1 MFDEFHWSRVCSES
15 FLPQV
20 YSLPYLCPKHPT
32 HRRWIIPLGVWVVF
46 LENYFNTYF
55 CWVDGCRCCTC
66 YLCESN
72 PDPPPQIY
80 LNNMPSFLLLF
91 SPSLSPVWLF
101 VTPWTAA
108 LQAFLFFT
116 ISQNLL
122 KFMSIE
128 SVMLYNHLILCHP
141 FLVLPS
147 VFPSIRVSQLFASGG
162 QSIGASALASV
173 LQYWMSIQ
181 SWFPL
186 GLTDLISLLSK
197 GPSRVFSS
205 TTVQKH

>member
-1 MFDEFHWSRVCSES
+1 MYVNTNLTFHPIPISPLVSICLDNNYNWPLNYSRVCSVTRARQAPLS
-15 FLPQV
+15 F
-20 YSLPYLCPKHPT
+20 
-32 HRRWIIPLGVWVVF
+32 IIS
-46 LENYFNTYF
+46 
-55 CWVDGCRCCTC
+55 C
-66 YLCESN
+66 S
-72 PDPPPQIY
+72 
-80 LNNMPSFLLLF
+80 
-91 SPSLSPVWLF
+91 
-101 VTPWTAA
+101 
-108 LQAFLFFT
+108 
-116 ISQNLL
+116 LL

>member
-1 MFDEFHWSRVCSES
+1 MDADAELVISM
-15 FLPQV
+15 
-20 YSLPYLCPKHPT
+20 
-32 HRRWIIPLGVWVVF
+32 
-46 LENYFNTYF
+46 
-55 CWVDGCRCCTC
+55 
-66 YLCESN
+66 N
-72 PDPPPQIY
+72 PILTPPHQIY
-80 LNNMPSFLLLF
+80 LNSMPSFLLLF
-91 SPSLSPVWLF
+91 SQSLSPAWLF

-108 LQAFLFFT
+108 LQASLSFT

-122 KFMSIE
+122 KFTSIE
-128 SVMLYNHLILCHP
+128 SVMLSNRLILCCP

-147 VFPSIRVSQLFASGG
+147 AFPSVRVSQLFASGG
-162 QSIGASALASV
+162 QSIGASALTSV
-173 LQYWMSIQ
+173 LPMSIQ

>member
-101 VTPWTAA
+101 VTPWTVA
-108 LQAFLFFT
+108 
-116 ISQNLL
+116 
-122 KFMSIE
+122 
-128 SVMLYNHLILCHP
+128 H
-141 FLVLPS
+141 
-147 VFPSIRVSQLFASGG
+147 
-162 QSIGASALASV
+162 QS
-173 LQYWMSIQ
+173 
-181 SWFPL
+181 PCP
-186 GLTDLISLLSK
+186 LLS
-197 GPSRVFSS
+197 SRVFSDS
-205 TTVQKH
+205 CPLSQWCYITISSSATLFSFCLQSFPASGSVSCSHQVARVLELQL